1 MKYYIFFFAL
11 LSSSI
16 NSYSQSEYKYLENK
30 TYTYDEAHEIY
41 NKMAEKYEEANI
53 EIMGESDIGKPIKLF
68 VISSNKDFDFKSE
81 QNKNKGVLLI
91 NNAIHPGEPCGVDA
105 SIKLAKDLLSN
116 KSYKNL
122 LKNTI
127 ICIVPFYNVGG
138 GLNRSCCSR
147 ANQNGPEEYGFRG
160 NAQNRDLNR
169 DFIKCDTKNAEAFT
183 KLFHLCN
190 PDVFIDAH
198 TTNGADFQY
207 AMSLIATQPDKL
219 TPQLRGYLRKDMLP
233 YLYTDMEKKNKEI
246 IPYVYSYKGN
256 LENGIKDYLET
267 PRYSTG
273 YTTLFNTIGF
283 VTEALKYKS
292 YTQRVEHTYEFFIST
307 LNWMN
312 ENNIE
317 LKSVRNKAIEE
328 IKTQTNFELAWK
340 LDTTIFKK
348 INFKGYETE
357 QHKSSFGEGSTYL
370 IYNHD
375 KKYTKEIN
383 YYYKF
388 KPTVVVKK
396 PIAYIVPQAY
406 SKVIDRLKWNKIE
419 MKRLERDTVINVE
432 MYYVKDYKTVKN
444 PYEGHYLHYGVLV
457 DKEEMEVKYFKGDY
471 VIYTNQSSNRYIIE
485 TLEPQGMDS
494 FFAWNF
500 FDGILQQKEWFS
512 SFSFEET
519 AKEMLLW
526 MPVLK
531 SDFERKK
538 KEEPEFAKSRN
549 QQLLYIYKRS
559 NHYENTHNRYP
570 VGRIVK

>member
-1 MKYYIFFFAL
+1 MDNLKNAI
-11 LSSSI
+11 
-16 NSYSQSEYKYLENK
+16 
-30 TYTYDEAHEIY
+30 T
-41 NKMAEKYEEANI
+41 
-53 EIMGESDIGKPIKLF
+53 IKLYS
-68 VISSNKDFDFKSE
+68 IR
-81 QNKNKGVLLI
+81 KNKGVLLI

-116 KSYKNL
+116 KSYENL

-219 TPQLRGYLRKDMLP
+219 TPQLRDYLRKDMLP

-246 IPYVYSYKGN
+246 IPYVYGYKGN

-292 YTQRVEHTYEFFIST
+292 YTQRVEHTYEFFITT

-312 ENNIE
+312 ENNTE

-348 INFKGYETE
+348 IN
-357 QHKSSFGEGSTYL
+357 
-370 IYNHD
+370 
-375 KKYTKEIN
+375 
-383 YYYKF
+383 
-388 KPTVVVKK
+388 
-396 PIAYIVPQAY
+396 
-406 SKVIDRLKWNKIE
+406 
-419 MKRLERDTVINVE
+419 
-432 MYYVKDYKTVKN
+432 
-444 PYEGHYLHYGVLV
+444 
-457 DKEEMEVKYFKGDY
+457 
-471 VIYTNQSSNRYIIE
+471 
-485 TLEPQGMDS
+485 
-494 FFAWNF
+494 
-500 FDGILQQKEWFS
+500 
-512 SFSFEET
+512 
-519 AKEMLLW
+519 
-526 MPVLK
+526 
-531 SDFERKK
+531 
-538 KEEPEFAKSRN
+538 
-549 QQLLYIYKRS
+549 
-559 NHYENTHNRYP
+559 
-570 VGRIVK
+570 